1 MNKPCEWCI
10 GLFTNDTGTLSNNNN
25 HCGDLA
31 NSTIR
36 KVSGLDIK
44 CLGIVHLV
52 PKALFSSRS
61 QTPVW
66 VRQFK
71 AKLLFC

>member
-1 MNKPCEWCI
+1 M
-10 GLFTNDTGTLSNNNN
+10 FTKYAGTLSNNNN

-52 PKALFSSRS
+52 PKLLFLSRS

-66 VRQFK
+66 VRHLK